1 MTTRQKPFDISR
13 KMTVVRSMATL
24 ANVRTDD
31 ETDSKEIPGEVKV
44 RKLNIP
50 TCSISDDSE
59 FEKGIQVSAFYCPTA
74 RVTCSLLQGF
84 IHFMTYTG

>member
-1 MTTRQKPFDISR
+1 MTTRQKPFDIAR

-31 ETDSKEIPGEVKV
+31 ETDSKEVPGEVKV

-50 TCSISDDSE
+50 TCSISDDTE
-59 FEKGIQVSAFYCPTA
+59 YEKGIQVSAFYCPTA
-74 RVTCSLLQGF
+74 RVACSLLQSCF
-84 IHFMTYTG
+84 HSMIYTG